1 MLPGRQDGIVHI
13 WDGETGHVVEELEGH
28 YGTAYSAVWNPHQ
41 SLLARCVATC
51 DHDRYNASM
60 LIICYGESLCIIF
73 SCGEDRTV
81 RTWWFNPDKP
91 APPGADS
98 SRS

>member
-51 DHDRYNASM
+51 DHDR
-60 LIICYGESLCIIF
+60 
-73 SCGEDRTV
+73 
-81 RTWWFNPDKP
+81 
-91 APPGADS
+91 
-98 SRS
+98 